1 MFRSRTHTRT
11 LPSSPGA
18 ASLQPLQGAH
28 GTLLVAQLHKVLASP
43 GTPRPC
49 LCQPQHP
56 QVLLKDGACP
66 GEGTGIPD
74 AQERLTPSPPWVSV
88 TALQNFPMAKG

>member
-49 LCQPQHP
+49 LFQPQHP
-56 QVLLKDGACP
+56 QVLLKDGACQ
-66 GEGTGIPD
+66 GR
-74 AQERLTPSPPWVSV
+74 AQEFLMLRRGSLP
-88 TALQNFPMAKG
+88 AFPGYL